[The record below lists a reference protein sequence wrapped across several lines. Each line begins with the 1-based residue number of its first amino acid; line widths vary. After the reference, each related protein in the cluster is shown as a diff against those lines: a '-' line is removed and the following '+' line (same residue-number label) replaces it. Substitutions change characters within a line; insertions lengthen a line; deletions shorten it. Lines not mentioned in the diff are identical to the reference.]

1 MSIYQK
7 DKYKFSSNP
16 ALVAMG
22 KDITEARASQA
33 RGFCSELN
41 EYGIILKDL
50 LEIEL
55 SEAERNEILN
65 IAIFISESAELYG
78 EMEANKELPIKK
90 IVKEVLRTRKIIDS
104 WKEYIIAYALIIGS
118 YKYKNLNDYLRI
130 VEVVDNNNE
139 DQKVIHLKDIITEN
153 EEEIQQEDKNEEDH
167 EDEIEEASNKKEQ
180 SQEIKGVIL
189 SKSRKSAIVLT
200 SSGMF
205 KNILVDKESEC
216 GQEVQ
221 GKPKKSIRDHKKI
234 IAIISTLVGLA
245 IATFVYMYCHVI
257 STVVIEAGTSVRL
270 EINMLNRVV
279 NIESGTSDGDIIIK
293 EANVKDRDI
302 DSAILRIIEASI
314 DSGITTKES
323 RVMITVTGE
332 AIKYGVLEDTSEYVD
347 KNGIE
352 VKFNNAGYQ
361 KRL

>member
-16 ALVAMG
+16 ALLVMG
-22 KDITEARASQA
+22 KDIVEARANQA
-33 RGFCSELN
+33 EEFCSQLN

-50 LEIEL
+50 LEIDL
-55 SEAERNEILN
+55 SESVRNEILN

-78 EMEANKELPIKK
+78 EMEANKELPIRK
-90 IVKEVLRTRKIIDS
+90 IAKEVLRTRKIIDS
-104 WKEYIIAYALIIGS
+104 WKEYIIAYTLIIGS

-130 VEVVDNNNE
+130 VEEADNNNE
-139 DQKVIHLKDIITEN
+139 GQKVIHLKDIITGN
-153 EEEIQQEDKNEEDH
+153 EDEHDQEEKNEEDN
-167 EDEIEEASNKKEQ
+167 ESEIEEDNEKVEQ
-180 SQEIKGVIL
+180 SNEIKGVIL
-189 SKSRKSAIVLT
+189 SKSRKTAIVLT
-200 SSGMF
+200 SSGLF
-205 KNILVDKESEC
+205 KSIIVDKESEC
-216 GQEVQ
+216 GEEVQ
-221 GKPKKSIRDHKKI
+221 GKPKKSIRDHKKLITI
-234 IAIISTLVGLA
+234 ISAVAVLAIVAIIY
-245 IATFVYMYCHVI
+245 VYSHVV

-279 NIESGTSDGDIIIK
+279 NVESGTSEGDIIIK
-293 EANVKDRDI
+293 EANIKDRDI

-314 DSGITTKES
+314 NSGITTKEN

-332 AIKYGVLEDTSEYVD
+332 AIKYGVLEDTSNYVE

-361 KRL
+361 KKL

>member
-16 ALVAMG
+16 ALLVMG
-22 KDITEARASQA
+22 KDIVEARASQA
-33 RGFCSELN
+33 EEFCSQLN

-50 LEIEL
+50 LEIDL
-55 SEAERNEILN
+55 SESVRNEILN

-78 EMEANKELPIKK
+78 EMEANKELPIRK
-90 IVKEVLRTRKIIDS
+90 IAKEVLRTRKIIDS
-104 WKEYIIAYALIIGS
+104 WKEYIIAYTLIIGS

-130 VEVVDNNNE
+130 VEEADNNNE
-139 DQKVIHLKDIITEN
+139 GQKVIHLKDIITGN
-153 EEEIQQEDKNEEDH
+153 EDEHDQEEKNEEDN
-167 EDEIEEASNKKEQ
+167 ESEIEEDNEKVEQ
-180 SQEIKGVIL
+180 SNEIKGVIL
-189 SKSRKSAIVLT
+189 SKSRKTAIVLT
-200 SSGMF
+200 SSGLF
-205 KNILVDKESEC
+205 KSIIVDKESEC
-216 GQEVQ
+216 GEEVQ
-221 GKPKKSIRDHKKI
+221 GKPKKSIRDHKKLITI
-234 IAIISTLVGLA
+234 ISAVAVLAIVAIIY
-245 IATFVYMYCHVI
+245 VYSHVV

-279 NIESGTSDGDIIIK
+279 NVESGTSEGDIIIK
-293 EANVKDRDI
+293 EANIKDRDI

-314 DSGITTKES
+314 NSGITTKDN

-332 AIKYGVLEDTSEYVD
+332 AIKYGVLEDTSNYVE

-361 KRL
+361 KKL

>member
-16 ALVAMG
+16 ALLVMG
-22 KDITEARASQA
+22 KDIVEARASQA
-33 RGFCSELN
+33 EEFCSQLN

-50 LEIEL
+50 LEIDL
-55 SEAERNEILN
+55 SESVRNEILN

-78 EMEANKELPIKK
+78 EMEANKELPIRK
-90 IVKEVLRTRKIIDS
+90 IAKEVLRTRKIIDS
-104 WKEYIIAYALIIGS
+104 WKEYIIAYTLIIGS

-130 VEVVDNNNE
+130 VEEADNNNE
-139 DQKVIHLKDIITEN
+139 GQKVIHLKDIITGN
-153 EEEIQQEDKNEEDH
+153 EDEHDQEEKNEEDN
-167 EDEIEEASNKKEQ
+167 ESEIEEDNEKVEQ
-180 SQEIKGVIL
+180 SNEIKGVIL
-189 SKSRKSAIVLT
+189 SKSRKTAIVLT
-200 SSGMF
+200 SSGLF
-205 KNILVDKESEC
+205 KSIIVDKESEC
-216 GQEVQ
+216 GEEVQ
-221 GKPKKSIRDHKKI
+221 GKPKKSIRDHKKLITI
-234 IAIISTLVGLA
+234 ISAVAVLAIVAIIY
-245 IATFVYMYCHVI
+245 VYSHVV

-279 NIESGTSDGDIIIK
+279 NVESGTSEGDIIIK
-293 EANVKDRDI
+293 EANIKDRDI

-314 DSGITTKES
+314 NSGITTKEN

-332 AIKYGVLEDTSEYVD
+332 AIKYGVLEDTSNYVE

-361 KRL
+361 KKL